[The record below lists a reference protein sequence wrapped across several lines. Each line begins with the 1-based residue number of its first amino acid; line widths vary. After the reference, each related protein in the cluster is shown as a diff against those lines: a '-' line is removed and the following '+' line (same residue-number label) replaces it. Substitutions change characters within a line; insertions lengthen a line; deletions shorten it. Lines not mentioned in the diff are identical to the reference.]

1 MPETYAEQQVKV
13 LMEELAAAQEKI
25 KRLQNRLEL
34 EQIYLE
40 RTVSRLDWWQNRHVN
55 YVAEI
60 AEILKRMQA

>member
-25 KRLQNRLEL
+25 KQLQNRLEL
-34 EQIYLE
+34 ARIYLE